1 MRSITRR
8 QFLSTGIAATLT
20 ARSTFAQQSSHLL
33 LVGTQTAGTSKG
45 IYAYSFQNGELTG
58 QSLAAEA
65 ESPTFLA
72 LSPNGRILI
81 AANEVSTYEG
91 KSSGAVS
98 TFTLDHATNR
108 LAKINETASLGP
120 GPCHV
125 AFDRTGR
132 CAFVANYGGGS
143 AASFSVAPSGQLSP
157 AVSFFQYTG
166 SGSDPARQKGPH
178 AHRVTVSPDN
188 RFLMVN
194 DLGLD
199 VIHIYRLDAATAKL
213 TPSEP
218 AVWRANPGAGPRA
231 LQFHPNGRFAYC
243 VTEMASAVVVLK
255 WDARPGV
262 LETVQ
267 EVVMRPSDFQGT
279 TAGDDIVIDRE
290 GRFAYAADRFDDIIA
305 TFSIST
311 ADGKLTLVNRT
322 SCGGKVP
329 RHLTL
334 DPSGRW
340 LLVANQASD
349 NIAVLARDPK
359 TGLLS
364 ESGKSV
370 PLSKPQCLVFA

>member
-1 MRSITRR
+1 MHPITRR
-8 QFLSTGIAATLT
+8 QFLFTSVGTMLT
-20 ARSTFAQQSSHLL
+20 ARSTFAQQSSDLL
-33 LVGTQTAGTSKG
+33 LVGTQTTGTSKG

-58 QSLAAEA
+58 QSLAAETD
-65 ESPTFLA
+65 SPTFLA

-81 AANEVSTYEG
+81 AANEISTYEG

-108 LAKINETASLGP
+108 LTKINETASLGS

-125 AFDRTGR
+125 AFDHTGR
-132 CAFVANYGGGS
+132 SAFVANYGGGS
-143 AASFSVAPSGQLSP
+143 AASFSVDPSGHLSP
-157 AVSFFQYTG
+157 AVAFFQYTG

-188 RFLMVN
+188 RFLLVN

-199 VIHIYRLDAATAKL
+199 VIHIYKLDAVTAKL
-213 TPSEP
+213 TENEP
-218 AVWRANPGAGPRA
+218 AVWKSSPGAGPRA
-231 LQFHPNGRFAYC
+231 LRFHPNGKFAYC
-243 VTEMASAVVVLK
+243 VTEMSSAVVVLK
-255 WDARPGV
+255 WDATHGT

-267 EVVMRPSDFQGT
+267 EMVIRPPDFQGT

-290 GRFAYAADRFDDIIA
+290 GRFAYAADRFDDIVA
-305 TFSIST
+305 TFSISPN
-311 ADGKLTLVNRT
+311 DGKLTLLNRI

-329 RHLTL
+329 RHLAL
-334 DPSGRW
+334 DPSSRW

-349 NIAVLARDPK
+349 NIAVLARDSK
-359 TGLLS
+359 TGQLTAGQS
-364 ESGKSV
+364 F

>member
-1 MRSITRR
+1 MRQVTRR
-8 QFLSTGIAATLT
+8 QFLSSSIAATLT

-33 LVGTQTAGTSKG
+33 LVGTQTTGASKG
-45 IYAYSFQNGELTG
+45 IYAYSFQNQELTG

-65 ESPTFLA
+65 DSPTFLA
-72 LSPNGRILI
+72 RSPNGRILI

-108 LAKINETASLGP
+108 VTKINETASRGP

-125 AFDRTGR
+125 AFDHTGR

-143 AASFSVAPSGQLSP
+143 AASFSVTPGGHLSP

-166 SGSDPARQKGPH
+166 SGPDPARQKSPH

-188 RFLMVN
+188 RFLLVN

-199 VIHIYRLDAATAKL
+199 AIHIYRLDAGTAKL
-213 TPSEP
+213 TLNDPP
-218 AVWRANPGAGPRA
+218 AWRSAAGAGPRA
-231 LQFHPNGRFAYC
+231 LQFHPNGKFAYC
-243 VTEMASAVVVLK
+243 VTEMTSTVVVLR
-255 WDARPGV
+255 WNAQPGV

-267 EVVMRPSDFQGT
+267 EVAMRPPDFQGV

-290 GRFAYAADRFDDIIA
+290 GRFAYAADRFDDIIV
-305 TFSIST
+305 TFAISPDSGT
-311 ADGKLTLVNRT
+311 LTLLNRT

-349 NIAVLARDPK
+349 NISVLARDPR
-359 TGLLS
+359 TGQLTA
-364 ESGKSV
+364 GKSV